1 MSIKQI
7 QRSALVVFSA
17 EQMFALVND
26 IEAYPQFMEGC
37 VSAEVLE
44 RSDDEILARLEI
56 QKMGIKQA
64 FTTRNTLSPSS
75 SMQMTLTDGPFK
87 VFTGRWDFTPL
98 SAEACKVSFELN
110 YEFANS
116 LLTMMAGKWM
126 EAVAN
131 EQVEAICQ
139 RAKQVYGSTNG

>member
-1 MSIKQI
+1 MSAKQI

-17 EQMFALVND
+17 EQMYALVND

-37 VSAEVLE
+37 VSAQVLE
-44 RSDDEILARLEI
+44 RREDEILARLEI
-56 QKMGIKQA
+56 QKMGVKQA
-64 FTTRNTLSPSS
+64 FTTRNRLSPPH
-75 SMQMTLTDGPFK
+75 SMQMELVDGPFK
-87 VFTGRWDFTPL
+87 LFTGRWDFTPL
-98 SAEACKVSFELN
+98 NAEACKVSFELN

-126 EAVAN
+126 DEVAS

-139 RAKQVYGSTNG
+139 RAKQVYG